1 MQTIPA
7 REFKNIG
14 ESLSVGQ
21 RTRHEHSCGDGRTL
35 IVSRDARGISAYC
48 FRCHE
53 KGWIP
58 DERSLAE
65 RIHALSQA
73 QEQDQVAAASIE
85 LPGPGKMDTQDWPD
99 EPLLWLFKAGFSRD
113 EIKGL
118 GWYWNPRM
126 QRVILPVRDHKGK
139 VIYWQGRG
147 FDSSRPK
154 ALNANVDRAGI
165 VAVYGTGPVLCLT
178 EDILSA
184 AKVGRVTEAW
194 ALLGTGLDAATARAA
209 ATYSKVALMLDD
221 DPAGR
226 AGAKKAHSML
236 SSLGVDVRQIYFG
249 RDPKLVARKDIKN
262 AIETYW
268 PGSLGALPVCGG

>member
-21 RTRHEHSCGDGRTL
+21 RTRREHSCGDGRTL
-35 IVSRDARGISAYC
+35 LVSRDGKGISAYC
-48 FRCHE
+48 FRCHA

-65 RIHALSQA
+65 RIQALSQA
-73 QEQDQVAAASIE
+73 QEWDQVAADSIE

-113 EIKGL
+113 EIKSL

-126 QRVILPVRDHKGK
+126 QRVILPVRDHTGK

-154 ALNANVDRAGI
+154 AINVRVDKANITAR
-165 VAVYGTGPVLCLT
+165 YGDGPVVAIT
-178 EDILSA
+178 EDMLSA
-184 AKVGRVTEAW
+184 AKVGVVTEAH
-194 ALLGTGLDAATARAA
+194 AILGTVVSDAVLLRLASAG
-209 ATYSKVALMLDD
+209 KPIALMLDSD
-221 DPAGR
+221 AAGR
-226 AGAKKAHSML
+226 AGAKAIALRL
-236 SSLGVDVRQIYFG
+236 SLLGVDNRQIYFG
-249 RDPKLVARKDIKN
+249 RDPKLVSRKEIRDVLQTN
-262 AIETYW
+262 W
-268 PGSLGALPVCGG
+268 PDLAFPGAV

>member
-21 RTRHEHSCGDGRTL
+21 RTRREHSCGDGRTL
-35 IVSRDARGISAYC
+35 IVSRDGKGISAYC
-48 FRCHE
+48 FRCHA
-53 KGWIP
+53 KGWVP

-65 RIHALSQA
+65 RIQALSQA

-126 QRVILPVRDHKGK
+126 QRVILPVRDHTGK

-147 FDSSRPK
+147 FDSSRSK
-154 ALNANVDRAGI
+154 AINPPVNREGL
-165 VAVYGTGPVLCLT
+165 VAQYGMGTAWVALT

-184 AKVGRVTEAW
+184 AKVGGVEGAAAW
-194 ALLGTGLDAATARAA
+194 ALLGTVLSYSTALSLAALGRP
-209 ATYSKVALMLDD
+209 VLLMLDD

-226 AGAKKAHSML
+226 RGAAEASKTL
-236 SSLGVDVRQIYFG
+236 SLLGVRHKQVYFG
-249 RDPKLVARKDIKN
+249 RDAKLVPRSTIAAKAK
-262 AIETYW
+262 EVL
-268 PGSLGALPVCGG
+268 S

>member
-35 IVSRDARGISAYC
+35 LVSRDGKGISAYC
-48 FRCHE
+48 FRCHA

-65 RIHALSQA
+65 RIQALSQA
-73 QEQDQVAAASIE
+73 QEWDQVAADSIE

-113 EIKGL
+113 EIKSL

-126 QRVILPVRDHKGK
+126 QRVILPVRDHTGK

-147 FDSSRPK
+147 FDKDRPK
-154 ALNANVDRAGI
+154 AVNVRVDKSNITARYGDGPI
-165 VAVYGTGPVLCLT
+165 VAVT
-178 EDILSA
+178 EDMLSA
-184 AKVGRVTEAW
+184 AKVGGVTEAH
-194 ALLGTGLDAATARAA
+194 ALLGTVASDSVLLRLASAG
-209 ATYSKVALMLDD
+209 KPVALMLDSD
-221 DPAGR
+221 AAGR
-226 AGAKKAHSML
+226 AGAKAIASRL
-236 SSLGVDVRQIYFG
+236 SLLGVENRQIYFG
-249 RDPKLVARKDIKN
+249 RDPKLVARKDIRN
-262 AIETYW
+262 EIEAHW
-268 PGSLGALPVCGG
+268 PGCFGALPI